1 MRSKSHNKK
10 CAALKKK
17 AKVANQ
23 VTVIE
28 QQINNTTVDKSIHLH
43 INFGTSRSKFKWIL
57 ALCFA
62 CVGFGYSLASENDFW
77 SWFKALL
84 LLLIKLILQ

>member
-1 MRSKSHNKK
+1 MRRKSHNKK

-57 ALCFA
+57 ALFVA
-62 CVGFGYSLASENDFW
+62 FVGFDYSQEW
-77 SWFKALL
+77 TWCKALFL
-84 LLLIKLILQ
+84 LLKFIVQ